1 MNRVERKFMIIKNLP
16 ESERPYEKAQMYG
29 IESLSNAELLAII
42 IKTGTKEKT
51 SVQLAQE
58 LLAINTENKEN
69 IQFLNDLTIN
79 ELTQIKGIGTI
90 KAIQIQA
97 LCEINKRMSKPIDKL
112 NISVRSSKDL
122 ANLFMQ
128 ELSNCKRE
136 KVKVI
141 MLNTKCILLRVME
154 VATGGTN
161 NVSIAPK
168 DILAEAIK
176 IGAPKIA
183 VVHNHPSGN
192 PEPSTEDIKF
202 TETLDKASKILGIE
216 LLDHVVVAGY
226 KFFSVMTLIRER

>member
-1 MNRVERKFMIIKNLP
+1 MIIKNLP

-69 IQFLNDLTIN
+69 IQFLNDLTIS

-168 DILAEAIK
+168 DILGK
-176 IGAPKIA
+176 R
-183 VVHNHPSGN
+183 
-192 PEPSTEDIKF
+192 
-202 TETLDKASKILGIE
+202 
-216 LLDHVVVAGY
+216 LL
-226 KFFSVMTLIRER
+226 

>member
-1 MNRVERKFMIIKNLP
+1 MIIKNLP

-69 IQFLNDLTIN
+69 IQFLNDLTIS

-161 NVSIAPK
+161 NVSVAPK

-192 PEPSTEDIKF
+192 PEPSTEDIEF
-202 TETLDKASKILGIE
+202 TETLDKASKILGI
-216 LLDHVVVAGY
+216 
-226 KFFSVMTLIRER
+226 